1 MLNEIRMNEI
11 TSQITAF
18 GKGTCT
24 KTEYLPELLKLQQEM
39 VCLTFN
45 NNHAENADL
54 RLWNVVEHF
63 AELNEER
70 GHIADK
76 ELEKFSHDT
85 KKVGN
90 AIVAEISGNSGEQ
103 KVFQALNTLRCH
115 NSVMTNVEL
124 CFDDSRTEID
134 SLVFTNKAIFII
146 EVKNIKKNIFIDED
160 GEFYRCGD
168 SLNHDCNIAQKMD
181 ERERLLRLALDK
193 TGLEQIKIVKVVVF
207 TSPYH
212 LDVENKCHRIKVSF
226 AKSLPFFIE
235 KFKGGY
241 LYDEEDIC
249 TMLEAV
255 DEARCKEQYQMPT
268 DMNEYKVEFA
278 HLMTKLEKF
287 DEAADQLNESLDFK
301 SEDDTDAIT
310 CENMAADKIVRPVVK
325 KKDKAD
331 IIKLSRR
338 ISTAAACFCIFSAVL
353 SVCRDVNWR

>member
-1 MLNEIRMNEI
+1 MSKETRMNEI
-11 TSQITAF
+11 LSQITAF
-18 GKGTCT
+18 GKETCT

-45 NNHAENADL
+45 NDHAENADL

-63 AELNEER
+63 TELNEER
-70 GHIADK
+70 GHIADE
-76 ELEKFSHDT
+76 ELEKFKQDC
-85 KKVGN
+85 KKICN
-90 AIVAEISGNSGEQ
+90 TIIAEISGNSGEQ

-115 NSVMTNVEL
+115 NRVMTNVEL

-134 SLVFTNKAIFII
+134 LLVFTNKAIFII
-146 EVKNIKKNIFIDED
+146 EVKNTKKNIFIDED

-181 ERERLLRLALDK
+181 ERERLLRLALDN
-193 TGLEQIKIVKVVVF
+193 TGLEQIKIIKVVVF

-255 DEARCKEQYQMPT
+255 DEAKCKEQYRMPI
-268 DMNEYKVEFA
+268 DMNEYKVDFA
-278 HLMTKLEKF
+278 RLMTKLEMPNEVMGQFK
-287 DEAADQLNESLDFK
+287 ESLDLQSENNADIFACEDLAVDTAIKPMIKANDK
-301 SEDDTDAIT
+301 SEIL
-310 CENMAADKIVRPVVK
+310 
-325 KKDKAD
+325 
-331 IIKLSRR
+331 KLSRR
-338 ISTAAACFCIFSAVL
+338 ISTAAACFCIFNTVL
-353 SVCRDVNWR
+353 SICRSANWR